1 MRIRFVKKPLCLVFV
16 AVGAFAAGA
25 SGVSV
30 AQVAPGDV
38 VMLRCGWDRQ
48 SVPLSVYVRPR
59 LFARDAAGKV
69 VWSGNVGAYFQHA
82 VSATP
87 PHREKWCAAARVSS
101 DDPEAEKE
109 SLKRFV
115 PNGLAATTLPSATRE
130 LELKIVVEGGNF
142 EPKDAETAIERVEG
156 KMATRGY
163 EFPRLPCEGIAALGD
178 AELDA
183 RLAAR
188 PKDRIE
194 LESVGDR
201 TVARLNGKEFVPRI
215 YKLGEIHDAD
225 EMRKLP
231 AVFAKCGFNLFV
243 VPFDVAADLP
253 GEAARRIRMELR
265 ERLRYAPDAHFML
278 ALKAAM
284 WDGWG
289 EANPSEVF
297 RDENGKYGLMRHV
310 LVNEFSDEPKTFRG
324 ADGAMRRP
332 AFSYASE
339 KFAAAVAGRFS
350 EMIRALDATPE
361 GKALAGVYIGGG
373 LDGQW
378 FDLFDRVARRVA
390 ADYSDAALA
399 GFRAYLKK
407 KYGDAADPDAKIPPT
422 ANFWSEKGHFAEHG
436 HSPESDYREFLA
448 YATTKFTGT
457 LSSAIRDASGGR
469 LLVGGYYSN
478 AGMSGYPKISLAG
491 LAFRFA
497 ANDGWDFT
505 AVVPTYAREFS
516 DPVMSS
522 VFNGSFARRG
532 KLYVSE
538 LDLRNPEARNWKFWG
553 SPQWRENHTMKT
565 FRIEV
570 LKHVLAALTS
580 GGGYHA
586 YDMNGNWFSTAN
598 AMAVW
603 REASAISE
611 AAKPMPIIRDGIAI
625 VGGERYFD
633 FQSFGEQNGRLLS
646 YALRDN
652 LPRSA
657 SYAGLPHST
666 HLADELLASPGAT
679 LPGVVV
685 FGDISTLGRNAF
697 HTLRQRYA
705 RDGRVLVYTW
715 RPGLFAVDGEL
726 VEKELGLKPSGAE
739 KARFV
744 VPDDNVDDALTKGV
758 GGRMVA
764 SFAPWGVAL
773 VDGLVPDGDRGHW
786 KRLAHFEGTDV
797 GAMYVRRAR
806 SFTEVY
812 LAHPAALTPALLRN
826 LGREAGFSPLIE
838 SDDLSGCGSH
848 IFYFVALS
856 DGRRTFRAPAGYRP
870 GRVLAGPAYRRAGDG
885 GYEVDVNAADIFA
898 VELEKER

>member
-1 MRIRFVKKPLCLVFV
+1 MKMSTCFAMAAFSAV
-16 AVGAFAAGA
+16 AAFATVER
-25 SGVSV
+25 VS
-30 AQVAPGDV
+30 PGEIL
-38 VMLRCGWDRQ
+38 MLKAEWDRDG
-48 SVPLSVYVRPR
+48 VPLSVYVRPK
-59 LFARDAAGKV
+59 LFARDADGKV

-82 VSATP
+82 VNATP
-87 PHREKWCAAARVSS
+87 RHRERWSVAARVAS
-101 DDPEAEKE
+101 DDPAQEKE
-109 SLKRFV
+109 SLARFS
-115 PNGLAATTLPSATRE
+115 PNGLASVTLPSAARE
-130 LELKIVVEGGNF
+130 IEFKIAVEGGDF
-142 EPKDAETAIERVEG
+142 IPKGATAVVERVRG
-156 KMATRGY
+156 KMVNRRYDFG
-163 EFPRLPCEGIAALGD
+163 RLICDGLPEPLGD

-194 LESVGDR
+194 LSPSGDR
-201 TVARLNGKEFVPRI
+201 TVARLNGEAFIPRI

-243 VPFDVAADLP
+243 VPFDIAADTSD
-253 GEAARRIRMELR
+253 EAAECIRKELR

-310 LVNEFSDEPKTFRG
+310 LVNEFADEPKTFKG
-324 ADGAMRRP
+324 SDGAIRRP

-339 KFAAAVAGRFS
+339 KFAAAVGERFARI
-350 EMIRALDATPE
+350 IRALDATPE

-390 ADYSDAALA
+390 ADYSGAALK
-399 GFRAYLKK
+399 GFRAYLRK
-407 KYGDAADPDAKIPPT
+407 KYGNAADPGAEIPPT
-422 ANFWSEKGHFAEHG
+422 ARFWSEKGHFAEHG

-448 YATTKFTGT
+448 YATAKFTGT
-457 LSSAIRDASGGR
+457 LASAIRDAAGGR

-478 AGMSGYPKISLAG
+478 AGLSGYPKISLAG

-505 AVVPTYAREFS
+505 AIVPTYAREFA

-522 VFNGSFARRG
+522 IFNGSFVRRG

-538 LDLRNPEARNWKFWG
+538 MDLRNPEAVNWKFWG
-553 SPQWRENHTMKT
+553 SPQWTENHSVKT

-570 LKHVLAALTS
+570 LKHALAALTA

-586 YDMNGNWFSTAN
+586 YDMNGNWFSTTN

-603 REASAISE
+603 REANAIAESAR
-611 AAKPMPIIRDGIAI
+611 PMPALRDGIAL

-652 LPRSA
+652 IVRSFA
-657 SYAGLPHST
+657 YCGLPHAN
-666 HLADELLASPGAT
+666 HLVEELIDSPDAEM
-679 LPGVVV
+679 PRVVV
-685 FGDISTLGRNAF
+685 FGDISTIGPDTFRS
-697 HTLRQRYA
+697 LRRRYA

-715 RPGLFAVDGEL
+715 RPGLFAAGGEQI
-726 VEKELGLKPSGAE
+726 EKELGLRPSGAE
-739 KARFV
+739 KARYIV
-744 VPDDNVDDALTKGV
+744 ADGASPDRLTEGLK
-758 GGRMVA
+758 GRMVA

-773 VDGLVPDGDRGHW
+773 VEGLVPDGDRAGW
-786 KRLAHFEGTDV
+786 KEIARFEGT
-797 GAMYVRRAR
+797 GTGGMFVRRGR
-806 SFTEVY
+806 GCTEVY
-812 LAHPAALTPALLRN
+812 LAHPAALTPALCRN
-826 LGREAGFSPLIE
+826 LAKEAGFLPLLE

-848 IFYFVALS
+848 ILYFVALS
-856 DGRRTFRAPAGYRP
+856 EGRKRFRAPAGYRP
-870 GRVLAGPAYRRAGDG
+870 GRVLAGPRYSRSADGAY
-885 GYEVDVNAADIFA
+885 DVELKLADVFA
-898 VELEKER
+898 VELEEVL